1 MATALHSPAAVPD
14 CEPASSTMAGAHDPF
29 LPASALHKLSASTST
44 TYRVKRLVRR
54 QWPVLIFGLAL
65 LAAAAWILRSNSASP
80 RASFA
85 DRFAKLVAPSSDIPA
100 APADAHGMTVE
111 VATQRLLMHP
121 PPASSAFRFFER
133 EPGNYGHII
142 RGSAPRDPPLKRKMG
157 LLAMTV
163 GATTPAM
170 VVRRVLNAFDSA
182 AFDVML
188 FHTDDNYAHVWS
200 KVPGY
205 ERWTAVHATGQSKWW
220 FAKRFLTPMVVENYD
235 FVLLW
240 DDDAVLKGDWAPDH
254 FVALLKSLDVHFAH
268 PDMVALGENDA
279 QAANANDDEDAQ
291 PTTSINGSATTRAS
305 SEPVPSPTHSASAKT
320 TKVTAASSTKSTPN
334 SGMFTT
340 RIGTSFPV
348 FSRAAWPCAW
358 RLLSY
363 SGASNAAAWYPT
375 CAAHGLC
382 RFASISSFPVGRR
395 SEEEAPQEESG
406 DAHMQM
412 LCGAL
417 QASTTAGTADTASV
431 PFYHVAD
438 TIDVPRLP
446 SPSLARAA
454 REAKR
459 EREKKLE
466 ELAHKMHITVPELL
480 DELDETNN
488 GTAAEARPDTAS
500 VTAPLDIAPWRGSA
514 RVRAMC
520 ATWSNPPHVS
530 LRVIPANETEAAKHK
545 CPDRRW
551 KKIRNLPWWADQV
564 QSPADA
570 RAVGAPPERMG
581 FVMAREREMARMRAL
596 KGLID
601 EERRR
606 MREMG
611 GMAKWYGAPYGT
623 R

>member
-1 MATALHSPAAVPD
+1 MSTGLLSPAAGPD
-14 CEPASSTMAGAHDPF
+14 REPASDPDVARDPI
-29 LPASALHKLSASTST
+29 LPSPHRKDPAAMNPPHHCFVRLARRRWPALL
-44 TYRVKRLVRR
+44 L
-54 QWPVLIFGLAL
+54 GLAL
-65 LAAAAWILRSNSASP
+65 LAAAAWTLRSNSASP
-80 RASFA
+80 GASFA
-85 DRFAKLVAPSSDIPA
+85 DRVATSVAESQEPSGGIPA

-133 EPGNYGHII
+133 EPGNYGRII
-142 RGSAPRDPPLKRKMG
+142 HGSAPRDPPLDRKMG

-163 GATTPAM
+163 GANTPTKT
-170 VVRRVLNAFDSA
+170 VRRVLNAFDSA
-182 AFDVML
+182 AFDIML
-188 FHTDDNYAHVWS
+188 FHTDDNYANVWS

-205 ERWTAVHATGQSKWW
+205 EQWSAVHATGQSKWW

-235 FVLLW
+235 FVLVW
-240 DDDAVLKGDWAPDH
+240 DDDAVLKGDWVPDH

-268 PDMVALGENDA
+268 PDIVAQSEDPQATSDDDDA
-279 QAANANDDEDAQ
+279 Q
-291 PTTSINGSATTRAS
+291 TTSIIGPSSTRAS
-305 SEPVPSPTHSASAKT
+305 EPAGPTHSAN
-320 TKVTAASSTKSTPN
+320 VTAANSTESAP
-334 SGMFTT
+334 SPGMYTS
-340 RIGTSFPV
+340 RIGTAFPV

-363 SGASNAAAWYPT
+363 SGASNVASWYPT

-382 RFASISSFPVGRR
+382 RFAAISSFPVTRH
-395 SEEEAPQEESG
+395 SEPDQSQDESG

-417 QASTTAGTADTASV
+417 QASTTAGADTAAV

-466 ELAHKMHITVPELL
+466 ELARKMHITVPELL
-480 DELDETNN
+480 DELDETSN
-488 GTAAEARPDTAS
+488 GTAEARPDAAS
-500 VTAPLDIAPWRGSA
+500 VTAPLDIAPWRANA

-520 ATWSNPPHVS
+520 AAWTNPSRTS
-530 LRVIPANETEAAKHK
+530 LRAIPHNETENAKHK
-545 CPDRRW
+545 CPDRKWR
-551 KKIRNLPWWADQV
+551 KVRNLPWWADQV

-570 RAVGAPPERMG
+570 RAVGAPPARMG

-606 MREMG
+606 VKEMG
-611 GMAKWYGAPYGT
+611 GMAAWYGAPYGT

>member
-1 MATALHSPAAVPD
+1 MATALRSPVAGPD
-14 CEPASSTMAGAHDPF
+14 REPASTVAGTHDPF
-29 LPASALHKLSASTST
+29 LPASALHKLSASTSPAH
-44 TYRVKRLVRR
+44 RIKRLVHRR
-54 QWPVLIFGLAL
+54 WPALVFGLAL
-65 LAAAAWILRSNSASP
+65 LAAAALMLRSNAASPSASL
-80 RASFA
+80 A
-85 DRFAKLVAPSSDIPA
+85 DRVATSVAPSSDIPA
-100 APADAHGMTVE
+100 APVDPHGMTVE

-142 RGSAPRDPPLKRKMG
+142 RGSAPRDPPLDRKMG

-163 GATTPAM
+163 GATTPTKT
-170 VVRRVLNAFDSA
+170 VRRVLSAFDSA
-182 AFDVML
+182 AFDIML

-235 FVLLW
+235 FVLVW
-240 DDDAVLKGDWAPDH
+240 DDDAVLKGDWVPDH
-254 FVALLKSLDVHFAH
+254 LVALLKSLDVHFAH
-268 PDMVALGENDA
+268 PDIVAPGEDDA
-279 QAANANDDEDAQ
+279 RTTNEDEDLQ
-291 PTTSINGSATTRAS
+291 TTSIISPSSTRV
-305 SEPVPSPTHSASAKT
+305 SEPAASTHAAAAKTNITAANLTESAPSP
-320 TKVTAASSTKSTPN
+320 
-334 SGMFTT
+334 GMYTT

-358 RLLSY
+358 RLISY

-382 RFASISSFPVGRR
+382 RFAAISSFPVGRR
-395 SEEEAPQEESG
+395 SSEEAPQDGSG

-417 QASTTAGTADTASV
+417 QASTTAGTDAAAV

-438 TIDVPRLP
+438 TIDIPRLP
-446 SPSLARAA
+446 SPALARAA

-480 DELDETNN
+480 DELDESNAT
-488 GTAAEARPDTAS
+488 AEAHPDMAS
-500 VTAPLDIAPWRGSA
+500 VTAPLDIAPWRANA

-520 ATWSNPPHVS
+520 ATWSNPPRVS
-530 LRVIPANETEAAKHK
+530 LRAIPVNETEAAKHK

-551 KKIRNLPWWADQV
+551 RKVRSLPWWADQV

-606 MREMG
+606 VREMG
-611 GMAKWYGAPYGT
+611 RMAKWYGAPYGT

>member
-1 MATALHSPAAVPD
+1 MSTALHSPAAGPD
-14 CEPASSTMAGAHDPF
+14 REPASAAAGAHDPF
-29 LPASALHKLSASTST
+29 LPASAPHKLSASTNPT
-44 TYRVKRLVRR
+44 HRIKRLVRR
-54 QWPVLIFGLAL
+54 RWPALVFGLAL
-65 LAAAAWILRSNSASP
+65 LAAAAWMLRSNSASP
-80 RASFA
+80 NAFLA
-85 DRFAKLVAPSSDIPA
+85 DRVATSVAPSSDIPA

-133 EPGNYGHII
+133 EPGNYGRII
-142 RGSAPRDPPLKRKMG
+142 HGSAPRDPPLDRKMG

-163 GATTPAM
+163 GATTPSKI
-170 VVRRVLNAFDSA
+170 VRRVLNAFDSA
-182 AFDVML
+182 AFDIML

-254 FVALLKSLDVHFAH
+254 LVALLKSRDVHFAH
-268 PDMVALGENDA
+268 PEIVALGEVDA
-279 QAANANDDEDAQ
+279 QATSVDDDAQ
-291 PTTSINGSATTRAS
+291 STTSINGSSTTRG
-305 SEPVPSPTHSASAKT
+305 SEPTSAPTHSASAKST
-320 TKVTAASSTKSTPN
+320 NATAAHSTESAP
-334 SGMFTT
+334 SPGMYTT
-340 RIGTSFPV
+340 RIGTAFPV

-363 SGASNAAAWYPT
+363 TGASNVAAWYPT

-382 RFASISSFPVGRR
+382 RFASIASFPVGRR
-395 SEEEAPQEESG
+395 SEPDQPQDESG

-417 QASTTAGTADTASV
+417 QASSTATGIDAAAAV

-454 REAKR
+454 RKAKQ
-459 EREKKLE
+459 EREKKLQ

-480 DELDETNN
+480 DELDETSNA
-488 GTAAEARPDTAS
+488 TAEARPDAAS
-500 VTAPLDIAPWRGSA
+500 VTAPLDIAPWRANS
-514 RVRAMC
+514 RIRAMC
-520 ATWSNPPHVS
+520 ATWTNPPRVS
-530 LRVIPANETEAAKHK
+530 LRAIPVNETEAAKHK
-545 CPDRRW
+545 CPDRKWR
-551 KKIRNLPWWADQV
+551 KVRNLPWWADQV

-570 RAVGAPPERMG
+570 RAVGAPPARMG

-601 EERRR
+601 EERRKV
-606 MREMG
+606 REMG
-611 GMAKWYGAPYGT
+611 GMAAWYGAPYGT